1 MNISKVEIYNFRCH
15 KKTCVDLSDINILI
29 GQNNTG
35 KTAFL
40 EAIDYAIGAG
50 NKTPDED
57 DFYTEENV
65 FDSRISDPIE
75 VILEFRETEESRFPE
90 NALYEF
96 DKAIQYDEEQLPED
110 PIRYIRLC
118 YEYKYD
124 RETDRYVED
133 RYFVDLNNE
142 RLIKDFRVRKKH
154 LSFFPFFYLT
164 TLRDIKREIRSKS
177 SFFGKIKAKIDYKD
191 KQDEINDLVG
201 RINNILLED
210 NVTINSLL
218 SKLKDLEKNM
228 RVASGSLYLQAFSKR
243 SWELLDGLDIY
254 LGTTHSNLALPIS
267 KHGMGTQSIA
277 ILLIFEAYL
286 DILLPKIIENKEV
299 TPIIGIEEPEAHI
312 HPQAQ
317 RAVFQQ
323 ISNMKGQKLISTHS
337 PFIADRACI
346 HDYRVFNLENG
357 ITRVEKIPK
366 FKKEF
371 KFKYGLL
378 DVVYKNNEY
387 LRLDE
392 RLLVE
397 RCIQFRNAELLFS
410 SLFILCE
417 GDTEKVFLERIFPHC
432 TGKTPGQLGISI
444 ISCEGQTYSPFL
456 KMASKDAFNLKWFML
471 SDAEEVTKRNLKNTI
486 ANCGYDLAEVEDRIH
501 YVPDHMNFEKYC
513 ADFYKEEIEV
523 FIRDNFENE
532 YKKFCGQPEN
542 RSSPREQL
550 MGRFLSSVKPKYAE
564 PLALYIKRQELK
576 VPDIIQCLIDGALK
590 EVEKW
595 KKY

>member
-1 MNISKVEIYNFRCH
+1 MNISKVEICNFRCH
-15 KKTCVDLSDINILI
+15 KKTRVDLSDINILI

-40 EAIDYAIGAG
+40 EAIDYAIGMG
-50 NKTPDED
+50 NRTPDED

-65 FDSRISDPIE
+65 FDSRISDPIK

-96 DKAIQYDEEQLPED
+96 DKAIQYDEEQLAQD

-118 YEYKYD
+118 YECKYD
-124 RETDRYVED
+124 SETDKYVEE
-133 RYFVDLNNE
+133 RYFADINNE
-142 RLIKDFRVRKKH
+142 RLIRDSRVRKRH

-177 SFFGKIKAKIDYKD
+177 SFFGKIKAAIDYKD

-201 RINNILLED
+201 RINDILLED
-210 NVTINSLL
+210 NVTINSLV
-218 SKLKDLEKNM
+218 SRLKDLEDI

-286 DILLPKIIENKEV
+286 DILLPKIVENEKA

-323 ISNMKGQKLISTHS
+323 ISSMKGQKLISTHS

-346 HDYRVFNLENG
+346 HDYQVFNLENG
-357 ITRVEKIPK
+357 IARVEKIPK
-366 FKKEF
+366 YRKEF
-371 KFKYGLL
+371 KFKYGLP
-378 DVVYKNNEY
+378 DVAYKNNEY

-456 KMASKDAFNLKWFML
+456 KMASKDAFNLKWFIL
-471 SDAEEVTKRNLKNTI
+471 SDAEEETKSKLENTI
-486 ANCGYDLAEVEDRIH
+486 RNCGYDLAEVEDRIH

-513 ADFYKEEIEV
+513 VDFYKDEIEDV
-523 FIRDNFENE
+523 IIDNFGSE
-532 YKKFCGQPEN
+532 YRKFRGQPQN
-542 RSSPREQL
+542 QSFSKKQL
-550 MGRFLSSVKPKYAE
+550 MERFLDSVKPRYAE
-564 PLALYIKRQELK
+564 PLALHIKRQELK
-576 VPDIIQCLIDGALK
+576 VPDIIQCLIDGALE